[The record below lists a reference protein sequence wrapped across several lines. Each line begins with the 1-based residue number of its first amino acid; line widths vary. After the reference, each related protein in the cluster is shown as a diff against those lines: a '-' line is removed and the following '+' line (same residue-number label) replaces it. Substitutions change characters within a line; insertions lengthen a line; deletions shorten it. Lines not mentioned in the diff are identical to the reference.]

1 MTTPTDPGND
11 GLRTTF
17 VDDIPVLYAPPAAE
31 TDRHRLALWLHF
43 LGGRKEAMSEYLL
56 RLAAAGFTAVSLDAW
71 RHGERSGES
80 ATDPMARALE
90 AFRREVWPILG
101 HTTLDALRVVDWAL
115 ETFDLKPSVVAG
127 GVSMGGDVAVALAGV
142 DPRVARVAA
151 MVATPD
157 WTRPGMAG
165 LDGSS
170 PPLVQGE
177 PTAYGQW
184 LYDRLDPMTHL
195 DAFRRGPAITFEL
208 GAADRHIPPA
218 NAHAFRD
225 ALADVAPRAAER
237 VRIREHPGL
246 DHLGGARDPDVQ
258 SAALA
263 WLLVP

>member
-1 MTTPTDPGND
+1 MTTPTERGTD

-17 VDDIPVLYAPPAAE
+17 VDDIPVLYATPASA
-31 TDRHRLALWLHF
+31 TDRHQLALWLHF
-43 LGGRKEAMSEYLL
+43 LGGRKEAMSDYLL

-71 RHGERSGES
+71 QHGERSAES
-80 ATDPMARALE
+80 SSDRMARALE

-101 HTTLDALRVVDWAL
+101 HTTLDAFRVVDWAL
-115 ETFDLKPSVVAG
+115 ETFDLEPSVVAG
-127 GVSMGGDVAVALAGV
+127 GVSMGGDVAVALAGI

-157 WTRPGMAG
+157 WSRPGMAG
-165 LDGSS
+165 LDGTST
-170 PPLVQGE
+170 PLAQGE
-177 PTAYGQW
+177 PTAYGRW
-184 LYDRLDPMTHL
+184 LCERLDPMTHL